1 MAVATMAVDLIK
13 KIKDESEEEEE
24 EVESGA
30 GSSGGGSGGGG
41 GGSGKSGRRE
51 GTTESTL
58 TVTDGNS
65 KVSSS
70 SVTVTLESGLEW
82 LDNLC
87 GLTPTS
93 RQGQLVYMLI
103 MLLIP
108 LLPIFA
114 LITQNVITLNDII
127 VRKADLIDS
136 DNSVEKSDETARFI
150 ANMQQERSIALM
162 LTFLDE
168 DFDAETKKINFDMQ
182 SQTLKTDVALENI
195 SDWRAPVGVDILR
208 SKLRLQIRIDDFR
221 KLHQERNKSRN
232 NEEIAY
238 DTLQFYTY
246 VTRVLLDDMSAIIR
260 SSNGSSTWRYLVTY
274 KEMWRE
280 IFYNYYFV
288 ILHLTILH
296 LDI

>member
-1 MAVATMAVDLIK
+1 MTSDSFKKMKEDSDDEAVESNTGKGELAGT
-13 KIKDESEEEEE
+13 DES
-24 EVESGA
+24 
-30 GSSGGGSGGGG
+30 
-41 GGSGKSGRRE
+41 
-51 GTTESTL
+51 TT
-58 TVTDGNS
+58 TVTDRNS

-70 SVTVTLESGLEW
+70 SVTATMESGLEW
-82 LDNLC
+82 LDKLC

-127 VRKADLIDS
+127 IRKADLIDS

-168 DFDAETKKINFDMQ
+168 DFDAETKKINFNIDA
-182 SQTLKTDVALENI
+182 QTVKTDVALENI
-195 SDWRAPVGVDILR
+195 SEWRAPLGVDILR

-221 KLHQERNKSRN
+221 KFY
-232 NEEIAY
+232 IVIVIM
-238 DTLQFYTY
+238 TLMMRTMMII
-246 VTRVLLDDMSAIIR
+246 VLITTMMMMMSLGNCTRRGTSPLRAS
-260 SSNGSSTWRYLVTY
+260 
-274 KEMWRE
+274 
-280 IFYNYYFV
+280 
-288 ILHLTILH
+288 
-296 LDI
+296 

>member
-1 MAVATMAVDLIK
+1 MTSDLIK
-13 KIKDESEEEEE
+13 KSREESEDEEL
-24 EVESGA
+24 ESNA
-30 GSSGGGSGGGG
+30 GKG
-41 GGSGKSGRRE
+41 E
-51 GTTESTL
+51 GTGAEESTM

-70 SVTVTLESGLEW
+70 SVTATVESGLEW
-82 LDNLC
+82 LDKLC

-127 VRKADLIDS
+127 IRKADLIDS

-162 LTFLDE
+162 LTFLDQ
-168 DFDAETKKINFDMQ
+168 DFDAETKKINFDIEAQM
-182 SQTLKTDVALENI
+182 LKTDVALENI
-195 SDWRAPVGVDILR
+195 SEWRAPLGVDILR

-221 KLHQERNKSRN
+221 K
-232 NEEIAY
+232 
-238 DTLQFYTY
+238 FYI
-246 VTRVLLDDMSAIIR
+246 VIINMMMMMMLMTRMMMRIMIMTMMMMS
-260 SSNGSSTWRYLVTY
+260 V
-274 KEMWRE
+274 
-280 IFYNYYFV
+280 
-288 ILHLTILH
+288 
-296 LDI
+296 

>member
-13 KIKDESEEEEE
+13 KIKDDSEEEE
-24 EVESGA
+24 EVE
-30 GSSGGGSGGGG
+30 GGDGGGG
-41 GGSGKSGRRE
+41 GEGGGGPGKSGPGE
-51 GTTESTL
+51 GVTDSTL

-70 SVTVTLESGLEW
+70 SVTLTLESGMEW

-136 DNSVEKSDETARFI
+136 DKSVEKSDETARFI

-162 LTFLDE
+162 LTFLDK
-168 DFDAETKKINFDMQ
+168 DFDAETKKINFDMEA
-182 SQTLKTDVALENI
+182 QTLKTDVALENI

-232 NEEIAY
+232 DEEIAY

-274 KEMWRE
+274 KEMARN
-280 IFYNYYFV
+280 I
-288 ILHLTILH
+288 

>member
-1 MAVATMAVDLIK
+1 MTSDSFK
-13 KIKDESEEEEE
+13 KMKEDSDDE
-24 EVESGA
+24 EVESNTGKGELA
-30 GSSGGGSGGGG
+30 G
-41 GGSGKSGRRE
+41 
-51 GTTESTL
+51 TDESTM

-70 SVTVTLESGLEW
+70 SVTATMESGLEW
-82 LDNLC
+82 LDKLC

-168 DFDAETKKINFDMQ
+168 DFDAETKKINFNIDA
-182 SQTLKTDVALENI
+182 QTVKTDVALENI
-195 SDWRAPVGVDILR
+195 SEWRAPLGVDILR

-221 KLHQERNKSRN
+221 KFYIVIVIMTLMMRTMMIIVM
-232 NEEIAY
+232 IA
-238 DTLQFYTY
+238 TIMMMMSLGNC
-246 VTRVLLDDMSAIIR
+246 TRRGTSLLRAS
-260 SSNGSSTWRYLVTY
+260 
-274 KEMWRE
+274 
-280 IFYNYYFV
+280 
-288 ILHLTILH
+288 
-296 LDI
+296 

>member
-30 GSSGGGSGGGG
+30 GSSGGGGGG

>member
-13 KIKDESEEEEE
+13 KIKDDSEEEE
-24 EVESGA
+24 EVE
-30 GSSGGGSGGGG
+30 GGDGGGG
-41 GGSGKSGRRE
+41 GEGGGGPGKSGPGE
-51 GTTESTL
+51 GVTDSTL

-70 SVTVTLESGLEW
+70 SVTLTLESGMEW

-136 DNSVEKSDETARFI
+136 DKSVEKSDETARFI

-162 LTFLDE
+162 LTFLDKN
-168 DFDAETKKINFDMQ
+168 FDAETKKINFDMEA
-182 SQTLKTDVALENI
+182 QTLKTDVALENI

-232 NEEIAY
+232 DEEIAY

-274 KEMWRE
+274 KEMARN
-280 IFYNYYFV
+280 I
-288 ILHLTILH
+288 

>member
-13 KIKDESEEEEE
+13 KIKDDSEEEE
-24 EVESGA
+24 EVE
-30 GSSGGGSGGGG
+30 GGDGGGG
-41 GGSGKSGRRE
+41 GGGGGPGKSGPGE
-51 GTTESTL
+51 GVTDSTL

-70 SVTVTLESGLEW
+70 SVTLTLESGMEW

-136 DNSVEKSDETARFI
+136 DKSVEKSDETARFI

-162 LTFLDE
+162 LTFLDK
-168 DFDAETKKINFDMQ
+168 DFDAETKKINFDMEA
-182 SQTLKTDVALENI
+182 QTLKTDVALENI

-232 NEEIAY
+232 DEEIAY

-274 KEMWRE
+274 KEMARN
-280 IFYNYYFV
+280 I
-288 ILHLTILH
+288 

>member
-1 MAVATMAVDLIK
+1 MAADSVK
-13 KIKDESEEEEE
+13 RSKDESEDE
-24 EVESGA
+24 EV
-30 GSSGGGSGGGG
+30 GSSDGKAGEVSG
-41 GGSGKSGRRE
+41 
-51 GTTESTL
+51 TNESTM

-70 SVTVTLESGLEW
+70 SVTATVESGLEW
-82 LDNLC
+82 LDKLC

-168 DFDAETKKINFDMQ
+168 DFDAETKKINFDIDAQM
-182 SQTLKTDVALENI
+182 LKTDVALENI
-195 SDWRAPVGVDILR
+195 SEWRAPLGVEILR

-221 KLHQERNKSRN
+221 KLHQERNKSS
-232 NEEIAY
+232 ESELTAY
-238 DTLQFYTY
+238 KTLQFYTY

-274 KEMWRE
+274 KETENIERSDLVL
-280 IFYNYYFV
+280 F
-288 ILHLTILH
+288 ILSL
-296 LDI
+296 

>member
-1 MAVATMAVDLIK
+1 
-13 KIKDESEEEEE
+13 
-24 EVESGA
+24 
-30 GSSGGGSGGGG
+30 
-41 GGSGKSGRRE
+41 
-51 GTTESTL
+51 
-58 TVTDGNS
+58 
-65 KVSSS
+65 
-70 SVTVTLESGLEW
+70 
-82 LDNLC
+82 
-87 GLTPTS
+87 
-93 RQGQLVYMLI
+93 

-168 DFDAETKKINFDMQ
+168 DFDAETKKINFDMD

-221 KLHQERNKSRN
+221 KLLREKNSSLN
-232 NEEIAY
+232 NELVAY
-238 DTLQFYTY
+238 DTLQFYTF
-246 VTRVLLDDMSAIIR
+246 VTRQVQYTVS
-260 SSNGSSTWRYLVTY
+260 V
-274 KEMWRE
+274 
-280 IFYNYYFV
+280 FYE
-288 ILHLTILH
+288 LTLKTFF
-296 LDI
+296 

>member
-1 MAVATMAVDLIK
+1 MTSDSFK
-13 KIKDESEEEEE
+13 KMKEDSDDEA
-24 EVESGA
+24 VESNTGKGELA
-30 GSSGGGSGGGG
+30 GTDGS
-41 GGSGKSGRRE
+41 
-51 GTTESTL
+51 TT
-58 TVTDGNS
+58 TVTDRNS

-70 SVTVTLESGLEW
+70 SVTATMESGLEW
-82 LDNLC
+82 LDKLC

-127 VRKADLIDS
+127 IRKADLIDS

-168 DFDAETKKINFDMQ
+168 DFDAETKKINFNIDA
-182 SQTLKTDVALENI
+182 QTVKTDVALENI
-195 SDWRAPVGVDILR
+195 SEWRAPLGVDILR

-221 KLHQERNKSRN
+221 KFY
-232 NEEIAY
+232 IVIVIM
-238 DTLQFYTY
+238 TLMMRTMMII
-246 VTRVLLDDMSAIIR
+246 VLITTMMMMMSLGNCTRRGTSPLRAS
-260 SSNGSSTWRYLVTY
+260 
-274 KEMWRE
+274 
-280 IFYNYYFV
+280 
-288 ILHLTILH
+288 
-296 LDI
+296 

>member
-13 KIKDESEEEEE
+13 KIKDDSEEEE
-24 EVESGA
+24 EVE
-30 GSSGGGSGGGG
+30 GGDGGGG
-41 GGSGKSGRRE
+41 GGGGGPGKSGPGE
-51 GTTESTL
+51 GVTDSTL

-70 SVTVTLESGLEW
+70 SVTLTLESGMEW

-136 DNSVEKSDETARFI
+136 DKSVEKSDETARFI

-162 LTFLDE
+162 LTFLDK
-168 DFDAETKKINFDMQ
+168 DFDAETKKINFDMEA
-182 SQTLKTDVALENI
+182 QTLKTDVALEDI

-232 NEEIAY
+232 DEEIAY

-274 KEMWRE
+274 KEMARN
-280 IFYNYYFV
+280 I
-288 ILHLTILH
+288 

>member
-1 MAVATMAVDLIK
+1 MAVTTMAVDLIK
-13 KIKDESEEEEE
+13 KIKDDSEEEE
-24 EVESGA
+24 EVE
-30 GSSGGGSGGGG
+30 GGDGGGG
-41 GGSGKSGRRE
+41 EGGGGPGKSGPGE
-51 GTTESTL
+51 GVTDSTL

-70 SVTVTLESGLEW
+70 SVTLTLESGMEW

-136 DNSVEKSDETARFI
+136 DKSVEKSDETARFI

-162 LTFLDE
+162 LTFLDK
-168 DFDAETKKINFDMQ
+168 DFDAETKKINFDMEA
-182 SQTLKTDVALENI
+182 QTLKTDVALENI
-195 SDWRAPVGVDILR
+195 SDWRAPLGVDILR

-221 KLHQERNKSRN
+221 KVLKEKNNSLN
-232 NEEIAY
+232 NEVVAY
-238 DTLQFYTY
+238 DTLQFYTF
-246 VTRVLLDDMSAIIR
+246 VTRQEIPATTLLISTIR
-260 SSNGSSTWRYLVTY
+260 VPL
-274 KEMWRE
+274 
-280 IFYNYYFV
+280 
-288 ILHLTILH
+288 
-296 LDI
+296 